1 MVVHE
6 LTSEAA
12 FADAHK
18 QAGGKLVVVDFYAT
32 WCGPCKV
39 VAPKFAELSEK
50 YARETYCC
58 KLDVDK
64 VREVA
69 QEAGIKSLPSFG
81 FYAQGRLLELQVGGD
96 PLALASKMSALAQ
109 KHGSYAFKGQGH
121 SMLGGSSSSG
131 AGVGSAPVATK
142 AIGANAPSAGASSGR
157 RNPWADPNFGL
168 AKAALAKDPAAAPSS
183 AAKPAVA
190 KPAEPAKPVAAAA
203 APAPAKP
210 VAAAAAPAA
219 KPATAVPAAS
229 SERVNPWATK
239 EVPGAAAAATATAA
253 PKPDAASAPS
263 AAAAVPAPAAA
274 AAAPAAGTSGSEA
287 APAASAAPSTSAAA
301 APPAAN
307 DPALVKNLNSGFLSS
322 LTEMGFSRLR
332 CEKALI
338 LTGNKGVDQAL
349 NWLMQHENDADIDEP
364 LAVVGS
370 TTASAGGHTASAAEL
385 DDMDDDARAIYEE
398 AQRKKLQQRGV
409 SYSGGANEPSAGAG
423 SSGSGKVSTLNMT
436 SEEKMEWLARRR
448 AEVKAAKEAAAIEA
462 IKEAERNRKKSQK
475 ESAKSDELREQL
487 QREQADNAIKLKK
500 KEEAEKKAARARV
513 LAKLEEDKQRRREQ
527 HQREMEAIAA
537 QKAAA
542 AAAAQKK

>member
-81 FYAQGRLLELQVGGD
+81 FYVQGRLLELQVGGD

-131 AGVGSAPVATK
+131 AGAGSAPVATK

-183 AAKPAVA
+183 AAKPAAA
-190 KPAEPAKPVAAAA
+190 KPAEPAKPAAAAA

-210 VAAAAAPAA
+210 VAAAAAPVA
-219 KPATAVPAAS
+219 KPATAAAAS

-239 EVPGAAAAATATAA
+239 EVPSAAAAATTAAAA
-253 PKPDAASAPS
+253 PKPDASAPS
-263 AAAAVPAPAAA
+263 AAAAVPAPAVA
-274 AAAPAAGTSGSEA
+274 AAAPAAAAASSEA
-287 APAASAAPSTSAAA
+287 APAASGAPSTSAAA

-370 TTASAGGHTASAAEL
+370 TAASAGGHTASAAEL

-423 SSGSGKVSTLNMT
+423 SSGSSGKVSTLNMT

-448 AEVKAAKEAAAIEA
+448 TEVKAAKEAAAIEA

-487 QREQADNAIKLKK
+487 QREQADNAIKLKN